1 MVQAGLPRHRR
12 CPACQPGPAR
22 LVRKLVGIAN
32 PDWPPGEPTRRRSQA
47 TVVQAGPR
55 GPGFVGLGAAE
66 LSRVHSAGPMPDAC
80 RGHCGRGGGGDGF
93 VTPTVK
99 IKRGRQDVTEL
110 FSIDAIV
117 RMVPAK
123 LRAEMMAEFVTDDG
137 VSFQNSSND
146 GGGTLRS
153 R

>member
-1 MVQAGLPRHRR
+1 
-12 CPACQPGPAR
+12 
-22 LVRKLVGIAN
+22 
-32 PDWPPGEPTRRRSQA
+32 
-47 TVVQAGPR
+47 
-55 GPGFVGLGAAE
+55 
-66 LSRVHSAGPMPDAC
+66 
-80 RGHCGRGGGGDGF
+80 
-93 VTPTVK
+93 
-99 IKRGRQDVTEL
+99 VTEL